1 MSYIVLLIFLMI
13 QTISLILLFSIFKF
27 LGSRIFRIF
36 RILASK
42 YCLKMSVNFSY
53 LWVEKLS
60 TFHLLTNKLRNS
72 FQEVLSSALNN

>member
-1 MSYIVLLIFLMI
+1 MI

-27 LGSRIFRIF
+27 LGSRIFRI
-36 RILASK
+36 LASKK
-42 YCLKMSVNFSY
+42 YCLKISVKFSY
-53 LWVEKLS
+53 LWVKKLS